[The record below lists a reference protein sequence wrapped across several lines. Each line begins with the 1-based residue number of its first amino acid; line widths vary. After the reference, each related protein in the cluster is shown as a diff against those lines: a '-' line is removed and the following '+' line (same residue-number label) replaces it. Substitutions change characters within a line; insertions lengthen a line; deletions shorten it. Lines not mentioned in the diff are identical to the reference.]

1 MKRFQMDRAVM
12 VKRWRQEWEK
22 HGRDFGNCHCGA
34 GMGTMRKH
42 RPLESHPSSS
52 CGFCAHVRFDKLM
65 VRRRDRRFARW
76 FIAEGLSET
85 VTGEPSDR

>member
-1 MKRFQMDRAVM
+1 MQRFQIDRPIM
-12 VKRWRQEWEK
+12 VKRWRKEWEI

-52 CGFCAHVRFDKLM
+52 CGICAIERAYARLE
-65 VRRRDRRFARW
+65 RRRRRYERRAV
-76 FIAEGLSET
+76 ILEGLRDFVEGDK
-85 VTGEPSDR
+85 V